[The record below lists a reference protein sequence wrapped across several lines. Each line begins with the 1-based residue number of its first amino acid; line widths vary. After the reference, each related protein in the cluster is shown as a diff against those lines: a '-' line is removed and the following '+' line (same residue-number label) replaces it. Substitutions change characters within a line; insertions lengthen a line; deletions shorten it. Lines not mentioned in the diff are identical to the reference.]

1 MNPFSGITNLVKKGY
16 GKLKNSTIGRRI
28 RNSSVARVYRK
39 GKNATKRGFIYV
51 GRAIRDGYRKIKR
64 KLTGEQK
71 YRYFVDRVRD
81 GIEKGDNRTL
91 GMLNKLGI
99 NVTYDESGAAHTNI
113 RNDTPTITEI
123 LVNEGMINNS
133 TSTVSPILTTTTPQ
147 SIITTPASDGISS
160 TTISEKPDLVS
171 IFEVDDELIKTNCS
185 KEETDAIENPD
196 CDVSDVSFEDEI
208 IKPTLNESSEETST
222 LPDGFASSTIST
234 TISEKP
240 DLVSIFE
247 VDDDL
252 IRTNCSKEETDAI
265 ENPDCDVSDVSL
277 EDEIVK
283 PTLNG
288 SSEVTLTLPDESP
301 SSTIST
307 VLSEHSTETSS
318 SNSNVLPP
326 DETLSPDAGISDD
339 TTSFINNSGV
349 FIHTEFSSTTTS
361 LPEIV
366 TPPIENIV
374 DETLPSSAGIP
385 VLYPVENSSISPSD
399 YSTTAFPPLN
409 YSTTLSSSSTTEFS
423 TFHFSSTSSLPIES
437 TPSESYSEERSS
449 TVEHSF
455 DYTSTTTTSSPSND
469 SYVDNG
475 LPEIY
480 NSTSEEDF
488 IGTNATSDDAG
499 YLSNSNSVF
508 ENEITPVTTDG
519 RLTESSSMKPSD
531 YPTTTTT
538 TTSRSIIDHIS
549 TVTNSPIDAV
559 TSTSSDETTTH
570 PIASITVSTQS
581 TTTIETTTQAIP
593 SSTSGEIGDAIYV
606 TSGTTTSEIVPVVTE
621 TSTTPHSTPE
631 IVPVVTETSAT
642 THTTPEIVPAA
653 TQTSTTEIVPVVTE
667 TSTTAH
673 TTTEIILPDTET
685 TPNEDLEPVVS
696 TSFYEISET
705 DSSTTPITGAI
716 EDSFPSLGGSGVD
729 DGFPSPFGR
738 PDVAMG
744 DDEFPDVFGDSLV
757 RDRLREI
764 YERGDF
770 SHDELRTAFNFDPED
785 YHYYYDYNYI

>member
-28 RNSSVARVYRK
+28 RNSSVARVYRR

-64 KLTGEQK
+64 KLRGEQK

-133 TSTVSPILTTTTPQ
+133 TSTVSPILTTITPQ
-147 SIITTPASDGISS
+147 SIITTYATDGISSTTISEKPDLVSIFEVDDDLIKTDCSNEETDAIENPDCDVSDVSFEDEIIKPTLNGSSKETSTLPDEFASSTIS

-196 CDVSDVSFEDEI
+196 CDDSDVSFEDEI
-208 IKPTLNESSEETST
+208 IKPTLNGSSEETST
-222 LPDGFASSTIST
+222 LPDESASSTI
-234 TISEKP
+234 
-240 DLVSIFE
+240 F
-247 VDDDL
+247 
-252 IRTNCSKEETDAI
+252 
-265 ENPDCDVSDVSL
+265 
-277 EDEIVK
+277 
-283 PTLNG
+283 
-288 SSEVTLTLPDESP
+288 
-301 SSTIST
+301 T

-326 DETLSPDAGISDD
+326 DETLSPDTGISDD
-339 TTSFINNSGV
+339 STSFINNSSV
-349 FIHTEFSSTTTS
+349 FIYTEFSSTTTS

-366 TPPIENIV
+366 TPIENIV
-374 DETLPSSAGIP
+374 DETLPFSSGIP
-385 VLYPVENSSISPSD
+385 VLYPEENSSISPSD
-399 YSTTAFPPLN
+399 YSTTAFPPLD

-437 TPSESYSEERSS
+437 TRSESYSEESSS

-508 ENEITPVTTDG
+508 ENEITPVTNDG

-531 YPTTTTT
+531 YPTTT

-581 TTTIETTTQAIP
+581 TSTIETTTQAIP

-621 TSTTPHSTPE
+621 TSTTADKTTEIVPVVTETSTTPHSTPE

-642 THTTPEIVPAA
+642 THL
-653 TQTSTTEIVPVVTE
+653 
-667 TSTTAH
+667 
-673 TTTEIILPDTET
+673 TTEIILPDTET

-785 YHYYYDYNYI
+785 YHYYYDYNYIL